1 MAHPVAPHAHILMPF
16 TQNEEDEI
24 AEVEKFKEM
33 EDLDGMLTMLM
44 MLIMLMMLM
53 LVFVIVMQWC
63 SDDDDDDE
71 DGLFV
76 TAPIVIAPQ
85 GGCACKKTNYIFSL
99 SNIWAGTLYEVV
111 PATNPYSLS
120 IRARQTQ

>member
-1 MAHPVAPHAHILMPF
+1 MPF

-76 TAPIVIAPQ
+76 TAPMLSHPKEAAPAKRPITSFRFPTSEREHSTKLSPPPILTHFQSEQ
-85 GGCACKKTNYIFSL
+85 GKP
-99 SNIWAGTLYEVV
+99 SN
-111 PATNPYSLS
+111 
-120 IRARQTQ
+120 